1 MNLYNVQCTKQA
13 ASWHQTWANCSR
25 LWSKAVY
32 LSVPIM
38 SRWISLKSLYLR
50 SGHTNSNSRKTTIN
64 LFKTMAP
71 TRNWDILRLLGF
83 NKSIFWN
90 TMTQNRVFGP
100 NNTKYWTLQ
109 DPPPPWVLSLD
120 ASYIWRTWVW
130 LYHFFPHFLPLCQW
144 PGCFCAATKFPWDP
158 VSPEPLLV
166 KESGG
171 AQ

>member
-1 MNLYNVQCTKQA
+1 MYMYNSTMNFYNVQCTKQA

-50 SGHTNSNSRKTTIN
+50 SGHTNSNSRTTTIN

-83 NKSIFWN
+83 KKSIFWN

-109 DPPPPWVLSLD
+109 DPPPPWVLTHPTYDEPECDCTTSSS
-120 ASYIWRTWVW
+120 A
-130 LYHFFPHFLPLCQW
+130 FFPSANGLDVSVQQPNFPRTLFFLNLC
-144 PGCFCAATKFPWDP
+144 
-158 VSPEPLLV
+158 
-166 KESGG
+166 
-171 AQ
+171 